1 MTQPPNDEFAEKSLL
16 GAILTSPKS
25 IPKIID
31 TISHDS
37 YYLPKH
43 QLIHAAIIEMFTRG
57 DAIDPVT
64 VGAELESRG
73 QATRTGGAHYL
84 VDLIQTVP
92 LVQNAPEY
100 AAVIAEKSRL
110 RRLAELGVQ
119 LQQLAYTDGY
129 ESAEVYAK
137 ATKLIRNMSEPESS
151 GTTKFDELIEQW
163 KLWDDDNSD
172 CIPTPWWEVN
182 DWLNGGLA
190 KGRLV
195 TIGGRPSVGKS
206 LGGLNIAA
214 HAAEN
219 GHPAIFFSL
228 EMSRQ
233 EVTTRI
239 LACGGDVEMRQL
251 LRRKL
256 EADSLGRIDSYT
268 HKYSAMP
275 LWVDDRE
282 KLTVEQIAARCRT
295 IPNLEVAVV
304 DYLQLVTASDS
315 RVSREQQVAHISRS
329 LKIMARE
336 LGIAVVV
343 AAQLNRGPVKD
354 GKPRDPTI
362 ADLRESGAVEQDS
375 DQVLLLHRPDDDEAA
390 VRMICGKN
398 RVGRTGSV
406 DLHFEGRYAR
416 LSSSDEEKDCMEQM
430 GYMPDGF
437 FSN

>member
-1 MTQPPNDEFAEKSLL
+1 VTA
-16 GAILTSPKS
+16 PKL
-25 IPKIID
+25 IPKVID
-31 TISHDS
+31 TVCPDS
-37 YYLPKH
+37 YYQPKH
-43 QLIHAAIIEMFTRG
+43 QLIHSAIVDMFTRG
-57 DAIDPVT
+57 EAIDPVT

-73 QATRTGGAHYL
+73 QSGRTGGAPYL

-92 LVQNAPEY
+92 LVQNAPHY
-100 AAVIAEKSRL
+100 AAVVVEKARL
-110 RRLAELGVQ
+110 RRLAELGSR
-119 LQQLAYTDGY
+119 LHQLAYSEGY
-129 ESAEVYAK
+129 ESSEVYAQ
-137 ATKLIRNMSEPESS
+137 AAQFIRNVDEPDTT
-151 GTTKFDELIEQW
+151 GTSRFHELMQQW
-163 KLWDDDNSD
+163 KSRDGNDVAM
-172 CIPTPWWEVN
+172 IPTPWWEVN
-182 DWLNGGLA
+182 SWLNGGLA

-214 HAAEN
+214 FAAEN

-233 EVTTRI
+233 EVTNRI
-239 LACGGDVEMRQL
+239 LACGTDVEMSDL
-251 LRRKL
+251 IRRKL
-256 EADSLGRIDSYT
+256 EREELDRISDY
-268 HKYSAMP
+268 ANRFNDMP

-282 KLTVEQIAARCRT
+282 KVTVEQIAARCRT
-295 IPNLEVAVV
+295 VPNLEVAVV

-329 LKIMARE
+329 LKIMARG
-336 LGIAVVV
+336 LDIAVVV

-390 VRMICGKN
+390 VRLICGKN

-406 DLHFEGRYAR
+406 DLHFEGRFAR
-416 LSSSDEEKDCMEQM
+416 LSSSADEEKECMEQM
-430 GYMPDGF
+430 GYMPKQEVFDQ
-437 FSN
+437 